1 MLRTDPCAETVS
13 CAPVAPGHAREP
25 DRVIDA
31 PAAGTGRRTG
41 PDRVVVPVRR
51 LRSAEGGSPL
61 PCGPAETR
69 VPVPACSCGSLMFL
83 DVSGALPPAAR
94 LDHPGEEPDH
104 GARRTEEAAAHGGRS
119 SWRCRAGFPHKES
132 LKAGQAGG
140 PRNFHHEMLV
150 FPEGPGSRAA
160 DRSLTR
166 KTGGTRVSP
175 RPTYSVFRKDFDC
188 QDAAGD

>member
-1 MLRTDPCAETVS
+1 VLPLPGRVFVPSLRNGPSEIRGDTLLNHWRNAPDRAPRQRPGDLSRVLRTDPCAETVS

-104 GARRTEEAAAHGGRS
+104 GARRAEEAAAHGGRS

-132 LKAGQAGG
+132 L
-140 PRNFHHEMLV
+140 
-150 FPEGPGSRAA
+150 
-160 DRSLTR
+160 
-166 KTGGTRVSP
+166 
-175 RPTYSVFRKDFDC
+175 
-188 QDAAGD
+188 

>member
-41 PDRVVVPVRR
+41 PDRVV
-51 LRSAEGGSPL
+51 
-61 PCGPAETR
+61 

-140 PRNFHHEMLV
+140 PRNFHHEMLA
-150 FPEGPGSRAA
+150 FPEGPGYRAA

-166 KTGGTRVSP
+166 KQVGRGFPHAPPIQFSGRISAVKMRQATEEHLRAFS
-175 RPTYSVFRKDFDC
+175 
-188 QDAAGD
+188 A